1 MPTYLEELT
10 VRLAVGAAELPQEQ
24 RSRQANYLL
33 AAQRGDGG
41 FAGREGGSDLY
52 YTGFALRS
60 LAVLGELYGPVA
72 ERAADFLRN
81 RLTGKESVVDFL
93 SLIYGAKILDASA
106 GIDIFAPLAANW
118 RTAVAEALEKLRR
131 PDGGY
136 AKAAEGVASSTY
148 NSFLV
153 LLCHQLLDLPTPAPE
168 KIVAFLLSQRSED
181 GGFREIR
188 AGKRGGVNPTA
199 AAIGALR
206 ILGAIDDEIREDVID
221 FLAEQQTDEGGL
233 RANTRIPFADLLSTF
248 TGSLTLIDV
257 GGIGE
262 IDVDAAARYARSLER
277 PEGGFQGFVLDP
289 AHDVEYTFYGLGA
302 LAVLAARLDGNG
314 VKS

>member
-1 MPTYLEELT
+1 MPAYLEELT
-10 VRLAVGAAELPQEQ
+10 VRLAVGAAELPEEQ
-24 RSRQANYLL
+24 RSRHAKYLL
-33 AAQRGDGG
+33 AAQRDDGG

-52 YTGFALRS
+52 YTGFALRG
-60 LAVLGELYGPVA
+60 LAVLGELYGGVA
-72 ERAADFLRN
+72 ERAAAFLKN

-93 SLIYGAKILDASA
+93 SLIYGAKVLDASA
-106 GIDIFAPLAANW
+106 GIDIFAALAANW
-118 RTAVAEALEKLRR
+118 RSAVAEALEALRR

-153 LLCHQLLDLPTPAPE
+153 LLCHQLLELPTPAPE
-168 KIVAFLLSQRSED
+168 KIVSFLLSQRADD

-188 AGKRGGVNPTA
+188 ASKRGGVNPTA

-206 ILGAIDDEIREDVID
+206 ILGAIDDKVGEGVREDVID

-248 TGSLTLIDV
+248 TGSLTLVDL
-257 GGIGE
+257 GGLHE
-262 IDVDAAARYARSLER
+262 IDAAAAARYARSLER

-302 LAVLAARLDGNG
+302 LAVLAARLDG
-314 VKS
+314 K

>member
-1 MPTYLEELT
+1 
-10 VRLAVGAAELPQEQ
+10 
-24 RSRQANYLL
+24 L
-33 AAQRGDGG
+33 AAQRDDGG

-52 YTGFALRS
+52 YTGFALRG

-72 ERAADFLRN
+72 QRAASFLRN

-93 SLIYGAKILDASA
+93 SLIYGAKILDAAA
-106 GIDIFAPLAANW
+106 GIDIFASLAATW
-118 RTAVAEALEKLRR
+118 RAAVADALEQLRR

-153 LLCHQLLDLPTPAPE
+153 LLCHQLLELPTPAPE
-168 KIVAFLLSQRSED
+168 KIVTFILSQRGDD

-188 AGKRGGVNPTA
+188 ASKRGGVNPTA

-206 ILGAIDDEIREDVID
+206 ILAAIDEPVRQDTIE

-233 RANTRIPFADLLSTF
+233 RANSRIPFADLLSTF
-248 TGSLTLIDV
+248 TGSLTLLDL
-257 GGIGE
+257 GALHE
-262 IDVDAAARYARSLER
+262 IDAARAAAYARSLER
-277 PEGGFQGFVLDP
+277 EAGGFQGFVLDP

-302 LAVLAARLDGNG
+302 LAILTPPDSN
-314 VKS
+314 SDT